1 MEGDVIISTM
11 NKDIVRELANDIM
24 FDVTDEEA
32 EDICNDFVTL
42 EKMLNFFDSINTDGV
57 EEMIYPFD
65 DPTSFLREDKVDN
78 NISQKEALINAPKQ
92 KQGHI
97 VVPKVVK

>member
-1 MEGDVIISTM
+1 M
-11 NKDIVRELANDIM
+11 NKEKVRELANDIM

-32 EDICNDFVTL
+32 DDICKDFVTL

-65 DPTSFLREDKVDN
+65 DPTSYLRDDEVSDI
-78 NISQKEALINAPKQ
+78 ISQKEALLNAPKQ